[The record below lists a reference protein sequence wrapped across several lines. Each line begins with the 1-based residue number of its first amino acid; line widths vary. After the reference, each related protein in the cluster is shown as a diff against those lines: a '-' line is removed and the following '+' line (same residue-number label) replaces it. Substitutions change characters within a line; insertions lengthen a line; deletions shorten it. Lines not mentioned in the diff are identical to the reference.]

1 MQAQMLT
8 SKFGGELI
16 SFKLNGEEKIHQGK
30 DCVDE
35 NGKIY
40 WQRHS
45 PILFPVVGKLKKNQT
60 IIGGRTYEMPQHGF
74 ARDLEFEPL
83 TKLDNFHSY
92 MLKSNKYTLSRYPY
106 DFELYATYR
115 IDGNK
120 LTTIYKVINTGIT
133 NMPFGI
139 GGHPAFK
146 IDLEQ
151 LKKGNYYIEFEE
163 DEEKLPFAK
172 AEVVRLMKE
181 NLDDDKMIRER
192 VKVEMNKFLG
202 EVLKNVCKQL
212 NDYPYTTI
220 EYEMLKESTYPYTN
234 ITRINQEKERILLHL
249 EAIKADCNALAMDVQ
264 RTLKLKD
271 VAEEDDLS
279 SFLAHD
285 DEETEEEE

>member
-1 MQAQMLT
+1 M
-8 SKFGGELI
+8 SD
-16 SFKLNGEEKIHQGK
+16 EEMI
-30 DCVDE
+30 E
-35 NGKIY
+35 E
-40 WQRHS
+40 
-45 PILFPVVGKLKKNQT
+45 T
-60 IIGGRTYEMPQHGF
+60 TE
-74 ARDLEFEPL
+74 EF
-83 TKLDNFHSY
+83 
-92 MLKSNKYTLSRYPY
+92 
-106 DFELYATYR
+106 
-115 IDGNK
+115 I
-120 LTTIYKVINTGIT
+120 
-133 NMPFGI
+133 
-139 GGHPAFK
+139 
-146 IDLEQ
+146 
-151 LKKGNYYIEFEE
+151 EE

-220 EYEMLKESTYPYTN
+220 EYEMLKESTNPYTN